1 MELLEIED
9 MDDGAAQIKSASQF
23 KLRSVYDQS
32 ETRLDRLNIHNE
44 TQVLVRFSDSHRKV
58 AWNFN

>member
-9 MDDGAAQIKSASQF
+9 MDDGAAHKSNQPQL
-23 KLRSVYDQS
+23 KLRYVYDQS

-44 TQVLVRFSDSHRKV
+44 TQVSVRFSDSHRKV
-58 AWNFN
+58 ALNIN